1 MNDLIIVDCLSEVGK
16 DELLVDLPSG
26 GVLDLGMDNI
36 VIMLKSLVDVV
47 PEEFTVNEYSKAY
60 IDMYFDDIGGSND

>member
-47 PEEFTVNEYSKAY
+47 PEEFTVNEYSKTY
-60 IDMYFDDIGGSND
+60 IDTYFDDIGGSND